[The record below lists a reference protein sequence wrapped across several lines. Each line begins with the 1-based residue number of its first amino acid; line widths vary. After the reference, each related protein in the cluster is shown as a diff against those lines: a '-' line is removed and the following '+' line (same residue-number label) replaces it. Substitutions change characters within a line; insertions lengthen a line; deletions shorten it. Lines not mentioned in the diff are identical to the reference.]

1 MREYIIM
8 ARVNGIDDIDE
19 LKKAAGAQGASV
31 ADYNKWEEILKD
43 FEELGVQSTGS
54 YQGDLS
60 LHNQM
65 KIEAEQY
72 AEDMKV
78 EQAKEVQQTQQQQ
91 PENMVKSDNE
101 QALKATVAN
110 GVSSDIMANYM
121 KVFHMI

>member
-1 MREYIIM
+1 MKEYITM
-8 ARVNGIDDIDE
+8 ARVNGIEDIDE
-19 LKKAAGAQGASV
+19 LRKAAGANGAQN
-31 ADYNKWEEILKD
+31 ADYNKWDQILKD

-65 KIEAEQY
+65 KNEAEQY

-78 EQAKEVQQTQQQQ
+78 EQAKETQQTQQKQ
-91 PENMVKSDNE
+91 PENMAKSDDE
-101 QALKATVAN
+101 QAIKATVAN
-110 GVSSDIMANYM
+110 GVSSDIMSNYM